1 MQQDLNFMLTVYCFP
16 FKNTIP
22 LDYCHCYGLRFV
34 LEGKENNN
42 FILMALPVACSSEN
56 NFDKEAGNRI
66 EFRAVSQ
73 MEENMNNK
81 RSKYT

>member
-1 MQQDLNFMLTVYCFP
+1 MLAVYCFP

-22 LDYCHCYGLRFV
+22 LDYRHCYRLCFV

-66 EFRAVSQ
+66 EFRAISLPN
-73 MEENMNNK
+73 E
-81 RSKYT
+81 RKYE